1 MISKINKL
9 VEIHPMIEELKEEN
23 EKLRIS
29 LKSSSQEVST
39 MKVLHNTL
47 AEDQKNTNDLLKET
61 RQELELH
68 KIRSIWLE
76 VHSRRNNIK
85 FFNVQETKK
94 DGSYLETE
102 KVVKEL
108 L

>member
-1 MISKINKL
+1 MINKINKL

-47 AEDQKNTNDLLKET
+47 AEDKKNNNDLLKET

-76 VHSRRNNIK
+76 VHSRRNNVK

-94 DGSYLETE
+94 MVATW
-102 KVVKEL
+102 KQRRW
-108 L
+108 